1 MAKLLA
7 TRLTRLQWT
16 LVPSRDMAL
25 SVCARPGPSCQANP
39 RSMDDGKYF
48 PSLEMNI
55 SVAVKVT
62 YEHRI
67 PAHLRVCDTYAGPSH
82 T

>member
-1 MAKLLA
+1 MDPGPFQGHGAFSWR
-7 TRLTRLQWT
+7 TTWT
-16 LVPSRDMAL
+16 LLPS
-25 SVCARPGPSCQANP
+25 NP
-39 RSMDDGKYF
+39 CSMDDGKYF

-62 YEHRI
+62 YEDRI
-67 PAHLRVCDTYAGPSH
+67 PAHLRVYDTYAGPSH